1 MTINWQLLMP
11 ELIIILTFILVA
23 IFDLFNS
30 IQKTVAAWLTIV
42 GCAIALYVSIDM
54 LQVGMEGTEFSNM
67 IQVDKYSLF
76 FNVIFLVSTILVVL
90 ISMNYLGRQD
100 RRQGEYYLLIL
111 LATLGMMLMAS
122 GNELIVVFLGLELMS
137 LSLYVLAGYFQR
149 SMASSEAGM
158 KYLLLGAF
166 ASGFFLYGIALI
178 YGGAGTTSIP
188 KIASAITVNARSP
201 LLLSGMFLLVVG
213 FGFKVAL
220 VPFHQW
226 APDVYEGAPTSIAA
240 FISAGPKAA
249 GFAAFLRIFLEA
261 LQNIQS
267 EWIVVVTILAAL
279 TMTVGNLVAIAQRNI
294 KRMLAYSSIAHAGY
308 VLVGLAAANK
318 DGISSAM
325 FYLLVYCIMNI
336 GAFGAVILAR
346 TEDGESLM
354 ISDYAGLGFKKPLL
368 ALFMTLMLLSLA
380 GFPPTAGFVGKFYIF
395 RSAVESG
402 QIWLVIIGAINTA
415 ISAFYYLRVV
425 VAMYMREPEAELDFL
440 AYPRLL
446 IVALTLAAIGVVLIG
461 ILPSYFLRAQPKSA
475 RSYRDLTMAKL
486 IRGSD
491 WNSMDLASIGITLVL
506 AIGIGSGLGWWIG
519 GKLGNQTIGLIIGFI
534 IGTAAGFIEMF
545 RAVSRWNKR
554 MEHEETVKDSE
565 EDS

>member
-76 FNVIFLVSTILVVL
+76 FNIIFLVSTILVVL

-188 KIASAITVNARSP
+188 QIASAITVNARSP

-346 TEDGESLM
+346 TEDGESLV

-461 ILPSYFLRAQPKSA
+461 ILPSYFLSPAQISTF
-475 RSYRDLTMAKL
+475 L
-486 IRGSD
+486 
-491 WNSMDLASIGITLVL
+491 
-506 AIGIGSGLGWWIG
+506 
-519 GKLGNQTIGLIIGFI
+519 
-534 IGTAAGFIEMF
+534 
-545 RAVSRWNKR
+545 
-554 MEHEETVKDSE
+554 
-565 EDS
+565 

>member
-11 ELIIILTFILVA
+11 ELIIILTFILVV

-30 IQKTVAAWLTIV
+30 LQKTFTAWITIV
-42 GCAIALYVSIDM
+42 GSAIALYVSIDM
-54 LQVGMEGTEFSNM
+54 LQVGTEGTEFSNM

-188 KIASAITVNARSP
+188 EIASTLSVGAKSP

-213 FGFKVAL
+213 FGFKVAF

-249 GFAAFLRIFLEA
+249 GFAAFLRIFMEA
-261 LQNIQS
+261 LQTLQS
-267 EWIVVVTILAAL
+267 EWIVLITILAAL

-318 DGISSAM
+318 DGISGAM
-325 FYLLVYCIMNI
+325 FYLFVYCVMNI
-336 GAFGAVILAR
+336 GAFGAMILAR

-368 ALFMTLMLLSLA
+368 ALFMTIMLLSLA

-461 ILPSYFLRAQPKSA
+461 ILPSYFLSPAQISTF
-475 RSYRDLTMAKL
+475 L
-486 IRGSD
+486 
-491 WNSMDLASIGITLVL
+491 
-506 AIGIGSGLGWWIG
+506 
-519 GKLGNQTIGLIIGFI
+519 
-534 IGTAAGFIEMF
+534 
-545 RAVSRWNKR
+545 
-554 MEHEETVKDSE
+554 
-565 EDS
+565 

>member
-23 IFDLFNS
+23 IFDLFDS
-30 IQKTVAAWLTIV
+30 IQKTFTALITIV
-42 GCAIALYVSIDM
+42 GSTIALYVSIDM
-54 LQVGMEGTEFSNM
+54 LRLGTEGTEFSNM

-137 LSLYVLAGYFQR
+137 LSLYVLAGYFRR

-178 YGGAGTTSIP
+178 YGGVGTTSIP
-188 KIASAITVNARSP
+188 QIASALTVDSKSP
-201 LLLSGMFLLVVG
+201 LLLAGMFLLIVG

-249 GFAAFLRIFLEA
+249 GFAAFLRIFMEA

-267 EWIVVVTILAAL
+267 EWIVVITILAAL
-279 TMTVGNLVAIAQRNI
+279 TMTIGNLVAIAQRNI

-325 FYLLVYCIMNI
+325 FYLFVYCIMNI

-346 TEDGESLM
+346 TEDGESLT

-368 ALFMTLMLLSLA
+368 ALFMTVMLLSLA

-395 RSAVESG
+395 RSAVEAG

-425 VAMYMREPEAELDFL
+425 VAMYMREPEVELDFL
-440 AYPRLL
+440 AYPRIL
-446 IVALTLAAIGVVLIG
+446 IIALTLAVIGVVLIG
-461 ILPSYFLRAQPKSA
+461 ILPSYFLDPAQISTF
-475 RSYRDLTMAKL
+475 L
-486 IRGSD
+486 
-491 WNSMDLASIGITLVL
+491 
-506 AIGIGSGLGWWIG
+506 
-519 GKLGNQTIGLIIGFI
+519 
-534 IGTAAGFIEMF
+534 
-545 RAVSRWNKR
+545 
-554 MEHEETVKDSE
+554 
-565 EDS
+565 

>member
-30 IQKTVAAWLTIV
+30 LQKTFTAWITII
-42 GCAIALYVSIDM
+42 GSAIALYVSINM
-54 LQVGMEGTEFSNM
+54 LSLGTEGTEFSNM

-188 KIASAITVNARSP
+188 QIAAALTVDSKSP
-201 LLLSGMFLLVVG
+201 LLLAGMFLLIVG

-249 GFAAFLRIFLEA
+249 GFAAFLRIFMDA
-261 LQNIQS
+261 LQNLQS
-267 EWIVVVTILAAL
+267 EWIITITILAAL
-279 TMTVGNLVAIAQRNI
+279 TMTIGNLVAIAQRNI

-325 FYLLVYCIMNI
+325 FYLLVYCVMNI
-336 GAFGAVILAR
+336 GAFGVVILAR

-425 VAMYMREPEAELDFL
+425 VAMYMREPEAELDFP

-446 IVALTLAAIGVVLIG
+446 IIALTLAAIGVVLIG
-461 ILPSYFLRAQPKSA
+461 ILPSYFLSPAQISTF
-475 RSYRDLTMAKL
+475 L
-486 IRGSD
+486 
-491 WNSMDLASIGITLVL
+491 
-506 AIGIGSGLGWWIG
+506 
-519 GKLGNQTIGLIIGFI
+519 
-534 IGTAAGFIEMF
+534 
-545 RAVSRWNKR
+545 
-554 MEHEETVKDSE
+554 
-565 EDS
+565 

>member
-54 LQVGMEGTEFSNM
+54 LQVGTEGTEFSNM

-90 ISMNYLGRQD
+90 ISMNYLGRTD

-122 GNELIVVFLGLELMS
+122 GNELIVVFLGLDLMS

-149 SMASSEAGM
+149 SMASSDAGM

-188 KIASAITVNARSP
+188 KIAAAITVNAKSP

-308 VLVGLAAANK
+308 VLVG
-318 DGISSAM
+318 
-325 FYLLVYCIMNI
+325 
-336 GAFGAVILAR
+336 
-346 TEDGESLM
+346 
-354 ISDYAGLGFKKPLL
+354 
-368 ALFMTLMLLSLA
+368 
-380 GFPPTAGFVGKFYIF
+380 
-395 RSAVESG
+395 
-402 QIWLVIIGAINTA
+402 
-415 ISAFYYLRVV
+415 
-425 VAMYMREPEAELDFL
+425 
-440 AYPRLL
+440 
-446 IVALTLAAIGVVLIG
+446 
-461 ILPSYFLRAQPKSA
+461 
-475 RSYRDLTMAKL
+475 
-486 IRGSD
+486 
-491 WNSMDLASIGITLVL
+491 
-506 AIGIGSGLGWWIG
+506 
-519 GKLGNQTIGLIIGFI
+519 
-534 IGTAAGFIEMF
+534 
-545 RAVSRWNKR
+545 
-554 MEHEETVKDSE
+554 
-565 EDS
+565 

>member
-54 LQVGMEGTEFSNM
+54 LQVGTEGTEFSNM

-90 ISMNYLGRQD
+90 ISMNYLGRTD

-188 KIASAITVNARSP
+188 KIAAAITVNAKSP

-346 TEDGESLM
+346 TEDGESLI

-402 QIWLVIIGAINTA
+402 PDLACDYRCNQHRDFCVLLSPGCCGDVHERTGSGTRFSRLSTVTHRCVDPRSDRCRPNWYSAI
-415 ISAFYYLRVV
+415 
-425 VAMYMREPEAELDFL
+425 
-440 AYPRLL
+440 
-446 IVALTLAAIGVVLIG
+446 
-461 ILPSYFLRAQPKSA
+461 ILPEPSP
-475 RSYRDLTMAKL
+475 
-486 IRGSD
+486 
-491 WNSMDLASIGITLVL
+491 N
-506 AIGIGSGLGWWIG
+506 
-519 GKLGNQTIGLIIGFI
+519 
-534 IGTAAGFIEMF
+534 
-545 RAVSRWNKR
+545 
-554 MEHEETVKDSE
+554 
-565 EDS
+565 